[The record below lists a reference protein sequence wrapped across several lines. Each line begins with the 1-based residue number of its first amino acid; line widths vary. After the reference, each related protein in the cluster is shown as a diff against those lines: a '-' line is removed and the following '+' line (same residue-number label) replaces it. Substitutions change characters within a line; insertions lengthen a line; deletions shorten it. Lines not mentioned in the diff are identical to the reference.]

1 VARPQAELQEIL
13 SDLEGVTEAYFQA
26 PGNIV
31 LVPPYIVYEFSDEL
45 VRHADDI
52 VYTHMNQYSVT
63 IVTRDPDSPIP
74 GMVRDLPFASFDRS
88 FKAGQL
94 YHTVYNLYF

>member
-1 VARPQAELQEIL
+1 MARPQTELQEIL
-13 SDLEGVTEAYFQA
+13 SDLDGVTEAYFQK
-26 PGNIV
+26 PGNLT
-31 LVPPYIVYEFSDEL
+31 LVPPYIVYELNDEY
-45 VRHADDI
+45 VSRADDTI
-52 VYTHMNQYSVT
+52 YSFMNKYSVT
-63 IVTRDPDSPIP
+63 IVVREPDSPIP